1 MQTPPC
7 PACGTPLRWFPEM
20 NAWGCDRC
28 QQMMP
33 AAPQPTVGRKPGGW
47 SHAPQTQAEK
57 MRTLI
62 LLGILIVAVIGVV
75 IMLAGD
81 DKGSGEEEEG
91 APAVEAT
98 GDAPETAPPPANT
111 APAPPAPAPGS
122 APAPAPAPAPV
133 PAPATGGATTP
144 KGAAINI
151 AECAE
156 LVELR
161 KKVEGCAALPEA
173 SKTTL
178 FGMVDNKMSVFDT
191 APPTGEYAETVK
203 TKCAGTGEALRE
215 SLAQASCQ

>member
-7 PACGTPLRWFPEM
+7 PVCGTPLRPFPEM

-33 AAPQPTVGRKPGGW
+33 AAPQPTAGRKPGGW
-47 SHAPQTQAEK
+47 SHAPQTQGEK
-57 MRTLI
+57 LRTLI

-75 IMLAGD
+75 VMLASD
-81 DKGSGEEEEG
+81 DKGSEEDEEG

-111 APAPPAPAPGS
+111 TPAPP

-133 PAPATGGATTP
+133 PAPATGAATTP

-161 KKVEGCAALPEA
+161 KKVEGCAAIADA

-178 FGMVDNKMSVFDT
+178 YGMVDNKMSVFDT
-191 APPTGEYAETVK
+191 APPTGDYAETVK